1 MTSPTAYPAATHQQL
16 YQSQLSYLQSGIPLQ
31 YPSYPALQSALPI
44 QYLPMVGSMYGLS
57 GGAGG
62 AGQEEGRDASG
73 AARETLVS
81 SSSCCGA
88 TGVEAGETGGQED
101 RAEYVEELNRERERL
116 PDTKETQHVR
126 RLLDRGKLNVRAEMQ
141 CYLTPPWFVQRYRW
155 CSRVQPRPPRHPT
168 PGWWTYTEKSRFGLL

>member
-1 MTSPTAYPAATHQQL
+1 MTSPAAYPAATHQQL

-62 AGQEEGRDASG
+62 AGQEEGRDAGG

-81 SSSCCGA
+81 SSSCCGPA
-88 TGVEAGETGGQED
+88 GVEAGEAGGQED

-126 RLLDRGKLNVRAEMQ
+126 RLLDRGKL
-141 CYLTPPWFVQRYRW
+141 
-155 CSRVQPRPPRHPT
+155 
-168 PGWWTYTEKSRFGLL
+168 